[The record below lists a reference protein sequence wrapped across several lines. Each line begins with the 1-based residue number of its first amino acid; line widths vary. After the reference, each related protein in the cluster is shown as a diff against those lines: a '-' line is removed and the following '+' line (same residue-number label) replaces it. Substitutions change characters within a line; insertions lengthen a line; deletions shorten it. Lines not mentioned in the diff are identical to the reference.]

1 MRRPRVL
8 LADDHAMVVAGLS
21 RLLEAECELVG
32 TAEDGQA
39 LLEAAEKHKPD
50 VIVAD
55 ISMPLLNGIE
65 AVRQLSK
72 RGVEAKVIFL
82 TMHSD
87 VSFAV
92 EALETGAAGYLL
104 KQSAAEE
111 LLSAIREVMKG
122 RLYVTPLMAKDV
134 LEAFRQ
140 GGGSTDRPSVKLTPR
155 ERQVLQLVAEG
166 RSAKEIAGILDIS
179 TRTAEFHKYNVMEK
193 LDLRSTAA
201 LTQYAVKHGLVSS

>member
-1 MRRPRVL
+1 MRKPRVL

-21 RLLEAECELVG
+21 RLLEEECELVG

-39 LLEAAEKHKPD
+39 LLGAAAQHKPD
-50 VIVAD
+50 VIVVD

-72 RGVEAKVIFL
+72 RGVGAKVIFL

-122 RLYVTPLMAKDV
+122 RLYVTPLIAKDV
-134 LEAFRQ
+134 LQAFRQ

-193 LDLRSTAA
+193 LGLRTTAE